1 MGRLGRTEHICDR
14 SVLRRSSAPPH
25 TVMEEQDQF
34 SQSLQYCKSM
44 AGMFQSVLAG
54 CRLLQPGIEEFL
66 EKTKKLEIQLQTTIL
81 SLASFNESLKGLAQK
96 TNIGRTGMKLFWI
109 LW

>member
-1 MGRLGRTEHICDR
+1 MCRLGRTEHICDR
-14 SVLRRSSAPPH
+14 SVLAGNPDKSH
-25 TVMEEQDQF
+25 TTMEEF
-34 SQSLQYCKSM
+34 NSSLQYCKSM